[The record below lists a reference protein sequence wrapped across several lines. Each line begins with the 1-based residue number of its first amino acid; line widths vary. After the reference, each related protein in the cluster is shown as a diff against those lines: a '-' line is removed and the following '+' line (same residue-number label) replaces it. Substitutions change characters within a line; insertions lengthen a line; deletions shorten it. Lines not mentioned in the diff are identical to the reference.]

1 MFIFSLISL
10 VFIASAYLFF
20 RETVDRYNPLIEA
33 EYVYVEIQGEPEED
47 NGRYKYSMQGVTE
60 GNETKTVVFTTS
72 TPLDHGTYV
81 RVLAKGTF
89 AEEYE
94 FIEEEH
100 MPVH

>member
-1 MFIFSLISL
+1 
-10 VFIASAYLFF
+10 
-20 RETVDRYNPLIEA
+20 
-33 EYVYVEIQGEPEED
+33 
-47 NGRYKYSMQGVTE
+47 MQGVTE
-60 GNETKTVVFTTS
+60 GNETKRVVFTTS

-94 FIEEEH
+94 FIKEEH

>member
-1 MFIFSLISL
+1 
-10 VFIASAYLFF
+10 
-20 RETVDRYNPLIEA
+20 
-33 EYVYVEIQGEPEED
+33 
-47 NGRYKYSMQGVTE
+47 MQGVTE